1 MCRRPPSVEEPAKD
15 EDVSTPRLGL
25 TFGLLIFL
33 DVAVTCGFSL
43 YAPPRGLNPCALR
56 LFFFG
61 SSTVDLVV
69 LCVAR
74 SVASLVVARRVGAVS
89 GGAKRIAELRS
100 HASLAELAYALSKGV
115 SRALG
120 ARCGSCDDVT
130 VLFDAAC
137 GAYAVFAYAQPWAMA
152 RYVEKR
158 EAALKRA
165 RLSSSSSA
173 GDLAVPLLGGGD
185 VEAGA
190 GDEAKK
196 KEKGEEKSDTR
207 GTLRSLVKIASPDAA
222 YFWAAMVFAV
232 LAALST
238 SAISLWTGD
247 ALDALIKD
255 GDGAQFRKQV
265 GELAVI
271 AAAGAVCTGCRGGLF
286 SYIGVRI
293 NVRIRDALFR
303 HLLTLELAYYDETPT
318 GDLNS
323 RLSSDTSKV
332 GDQVSLNVNVFARTF
347 VQLVTTLAFMWHTS
361 PELTLVACC
370 SVPVIGVATK
380 RYGAL
385 VWALSKQMQNE
396 LAGAMRVAEEAFSSM
411 LTVRSMAAEV
421 CVCADFSA
429 ALAKYRKVGVLQ
441 ACAYS
446 CWQSFN
452 TALPTLMTCLL
463 LFYGGKLVDKGE
475 LRSGRLVAFMLLTQ
489 SLADSFNTLA
499 DMFSNIADALGAAD
513 KVFVLLD
520 RAPAADAPPKPLAR
534 SFVGGATSTSTAK
547 CAGAVRFEDVHFT
560 YPARPDVP
568 VLRGVSFDCAPGS
581 VVALVGPSGSGK
593 SSCLA
598 LLQHFYAPT
607 AGRVLLDGVPVA
619 DRDHDWLHT
628 KVAMVGQEPVLFAR
642 SIAKNVAY
650 GLEDLP
656 HLAPS
661 PEKIRTC
668 LAMANAQTFIDAL
681 PDGVDT
687 DVGERGAALSGGQ
700 KQRIA
705 IARALARDPAVLLLD
720 EATSALDAESER
732 NVQEALDDLI
742 KSCGITVIVVAH
754 RLSTVRDA
762 DTICVMK
769 KGLLVEEG
777 SHDVLFA
784 REDGV
789 YADLVRRQANISRED
804 SKSLLTAK
812 EPAAAGAD

>member
-1 MCRRPPSVEEPAKD
+1 MTESKPDDAPSPRRLA
-15 EDVSTPRLGL
+15 L
-25 TFGLLIFL
+25 
-33 DVAVTCGFSL
+33 TCGVVTLLDLVVTIGLSL
-43 YAPPRGLNPCALR
+43 YKPPHAVNPCAFGWP
-56 LFFFG
+56 FFYG
-61 SSTVDLVV
+61 SSTSDLVV

-74 SVASLVVARRVGAVS
+74 AVASLVVSRRVGAEKFEA
-89 GGAKRIAELRS
+89 GRA
-100 HASLAELAYALSKGV
+100 HASLAELAFALSKAV
-115 SRALG
+115 ARALG
-120 ARCGSCDDVT
+120 ARGRACDDVT
-130 VLFDAAC
+130 ELFDAAC
-137 GAYAVFAYAQPWAMA
+137 GAYAFFTYAQPWALCRWLRA
-152 RYVEKR
+152 S
-158 EAALKRA
+158 EAAAAVERA
-165 RLSSSSSA
+165 RSSEQN
-173 GDLAVPLLGGGD
+173 GLAVPLLGGD
-185 VEAGA
+185 ADCEAPEKPKK
-190 GDEAKK
+190 DEP
-196 KEKGEEKSDTR
+196 KSDTR
-207 GTLRSLVKIASPDAA
+207 GTLRSLVKIASPDAL

-247 ALDALIKD
+247 ALDALIKS
-255 GDGAQFRKQV
+255 GDGKQFKTQV
-265 GELAVI
+265 AELAVI

-286 SYIGVRI
+286 SFIGVRI

-332 GDQVSLNVNVFARTF
+332 GDQVSLNVNVFARTA

-385 VWALSKQMQNE
+385 VWALSKRMQNE

-411 LTVRSMAAEV
+411 ATVRSMAAEPSV
-421 CVCADFSA
+421 AADFGA
-429 ALAKYRKVGVLQ
+429 ALEKYRQVGVLQ

-463 LFYGGKLVDKGE
+463 LFYGGRLVDKGE

-520 RAPAADAPPKPLAR
+520 RKPGADAPPAPLSKKLAD
-534 SFVGGATSTSTAK
+534 AP
-547 CAGAVRFEDVHFT
+547 CAGEVRFEDVHFT
-560 YPARPDVP
+560 YPARPDAP
-568 VLRGVSFDCAPGS
+568 VLRGVSFACAPGS

-607 AGRVLLDGVPVA
+607 KGRVLLDGDDVGS
-619 DRDHDWLHT
+619 RDHAWLHT

-642 SIAKNVAY
+642 SIEKNVIY
-650 GLEDLP
+650 GLEGTALEPDAAKVDACL
-656 HLAPS
+656 LA
-661 PEKIRTC
+661 
-668 LAMANAQTFIDAL
+668 ANAKPFVDAL
-681 PDGVDT
+681 PDGRET

-720 EATSALDAESER
+720 EVTSALDAESER
-732 NVQEALDDLI
+732 AVQDALDALI
-742 KSCGITVIVVAH
+742 KECNITVMVVAH

-769 KGLLVEEG
+769 RGVLVEEG
-777 SHDVLFA
+777 SHDELFA
-784 REDGV
+784 RDGGV
-789 YADLVRRQANISRED
+789 YADLVRRQANISKED
-804 SKSLLTAK
+804 SRSLLSTAGS
-812 EPAAAGAD
+812 ESSLPSAAAGAN